1 MRSTINKYNLIFMLF
16 LFGACSDLD
25 REYSTTMNEE
35 AIAVEYG
42 NLQKQVTHLY
52 AGMRDGHYLI
62 DNAMMASLSDEAEY
76 TLQGNA
82 QVFNSGSWNQYVN
95 PDDLWAHYYSY
106 IRRINTFLESS
117 E

>member
-52 AGMRDGHYLI
+52 AGMRD
-62 DNAMMASLSDEAEY
+62 
-76 TLQGNA
+76 
-82 QVFNSGSWNQYVN
+82 
-95 PDDLWAHYYSY
+95 
-106 IRRINTFLESS
+106 
-117 E
+117 

>member
-52 AGMRDGHYLI
+52 AGMRDGHYQSNNVRHAYLHT
-62 DNAMMASLSDEAEY
+62 DE
-76 TLQGNA
+76 
-82 QVFNSGSWNQYVN
+82 
-95 PDDLWAHYYSY
+95 
-106 IRRINTFLESS
+106 
-117 E
+117 

>member
-1 MRSTINKYNLIFMLF
+1 MKDSINIRSLIFILVAS
-16 LFGACSDLD
+16 LFGACSDLN
-25 REYSTTMNEE
+25 REYSTAMNEE
-35 AIAVEYG
+35 SIAKEYG

-95 PDDLWAHYYSY
+95 PDDLWSHYYSY
-106 IRRINTFLESS
+106 ISTSS
-117 E
+117 K

>member
-82 QVFNSGSWNQYVN
+82 QVFNSGSWNQYHEGYDIWMPVFN
-95 PDDLWAHYYSY
+95 DICLY
-106 IRRINTFLESS
+106 L
-117 E
+117 